1 MDEMSRSE
9 ASKIWENLTIAD
21 NFIFQKVM
29 RKKRLCK
36 RFIEKILHIK
46 IRKIM
51 FPETEKGINV
61 RRDSKSVRLDVYVED
76 DKGTLYDIEMQT
88 TDYADPAEFP
98 KRTRSTK
105 ASSTRNCGRPTS
117 SSSAHSIPSTGT
129 SANTP
134 SARPARRMRR
144 WRWATRRRKSF

>member
-1 MDEMSRSE
+1 
-9 ASKIWENLTIAD
+9 
-21 NFIFQKVM
+21 M

-36 RFIEKILHIK
+36 RLIEKILRIK

-61 RRDSKSVRLDVYVED
+61 HVED
-76 DKGTLYDIEMQT
+76 DKGTLCDIEMQT

-129 SANTP
+129 SASTP
-134 SARPARRMRR
+134 SARPWPRPMKPA
-144 WRWATRRRKSF
+144 SSS

>member
-88 TDYADPAEFP
+88 TDYADPAELVCDTVKVPTVIVQNSPSHRGNFP
-98 KRTRSTK
+98 IKS
-105 ASSTRNCGRPTS
+105 
-117 SSSAHSIPSTGT
+117 GT
-129 SANTP
+129 P
-134 SARPARRMRR
+134 
-144 WRWATRRRKSF
+144 

>member
-51 FPETEKGINV
+51 FPETEKGINI
-61 RRDSKSVRLDVYVED
+61 RRDSKFSAQTSLHEISQSRCAFGLRSWDFIVR
-76 DKGTLYDIEMQT
+76 
-88 TDYADPAEFP
+88 A
-98 KRTRSTK
+98 
-105 ASSTRNCGRPTS
+105 
-117 SSSAHSIPSTGT
+117 
-129 SANTP
+129 
-134 SARPARRMRR
+134 
-144 WRWATRRRKSF
+144 

>member
-1 MDEMSRSE
+1 
-9 ASKIWENLTIAD
+9 
-21 NFIFQKVM
+21 M
-29 RKKRLCK
+29 RKKRLRK
-36 RFIEKILHIK
+36 RLNEKILHIK

-61 RRDSKSVRLDVYVED
+61 HRDSKSVRLDVYVED
-76 DKGTLYDIEMQT
+76 DKGTLCDIEMQT

-117 SSSAHSIPSTGT
+117 SSSEHSIPSTGT
-129 SANTP
+129 SASTP
-134 SARPARRMRR
+134 SARPWPRPMKPA
-144 WRWATRRRKSF
+144 SSS

>member
-1 MDEMSRSE
+1 MEEMTRSE
-9 ASKIWENLTIAD
+9 ANKIWENLTIAN

-36 RFIEKILHIK
+36 RLIEKILHIK

-88 TDYADPAEFP
+88 TGYADPAELP
-98 KRTRSTK
+98 KRTRYYQAMMDMDVLNKGEFYTK
-105 ASSTRNCGRPTS
+105 LRKTYIILICTFDPFDRNLSQYTFRETC
-117 SSSAHSIPSTGT
+117 A
-129 SANTP
+129 
-134 SARPARRMRR
+134 
-144 WRWATRRRKSF
+144 